1 MFDTLLSGFSLLCP
15 TRDRTILSHL
25 RQIICYHSHK
35 MENKME
41 KDAHHQQPPQEFP
54 AVVTTIVGGR
64 PPGCGKQVGQI
75 PRGIEVLVKKASV
88 DPGFRSRLL
97 ASRSAAAREIGLA
110 LEPAEAMMLDLVP
123 AAQLEAIIVQTTVEP
138 AKQSLFLGKAAAV
151 MLAALG
157 ASAIM
162 APAQVQATKGVRFEP
177 PVTAPTPPA
186 TQSTQPATDPA
197 ATQLSPIEQLE
208 RSRVICLGVRP
219 LPQPATAP
227 AATQPCTTSA
237 SAPATA
243 PSAIRD
249 QLPAILKQLDSQSF
263 KDRQEAQ
270 KKLEALGPAALQCIE
285 EALDKSDLSLEV
297 ATRIQSAMLNIQA
310 TTRPALLN
318 PPEPRPARSDR
329 FAGPTVGE
337 PKIRL

>member
-1 MFDTLLSGFSLLCP
+1 
-15 TRDRTILSHL
+15 
-25 RQIICYHSHK
+25 
-35 MENKME
+35 MENKM
-41 KDAHHQQPPQEFP
+41 KNDANPTDARQPEELP

-64 PPGCGKQVGQI
+64 PPGCGKHLGQI

-88 DPGFRSRLL
+88 DPAFRSRLL
-97 ASRSAAAREIGLA
+97 ASRSAAAREIDLA
-110 LEPAEAMMLDLVP
+110 LAPAEAMMLDLVP
-123 AAQLEAIIVQTTVEP
+123 AAQLEAIIAQTKVDQT
-138 AKQSLFLGKAAAV
+138 KQPLFLGKAAAV

-157 ASAIM
+157 ASAII

-186 TQSTQPATDPA
+186 TKPTQPASGPA

-219 LPQPATAP
+219 RPQPATAP
-227 AATQPCTTSA
+227 AATQPCTTTA
-237 SAPATA
+237 SEPATS

-270 KKLEALGPAALQCIE
+270 NKLEALGLDAREPLREILKKG
-285 EALDKSDLSLEV
+285 EASPEV
-297 ATRIQSAMLNIQA
+297 ASRIRSALWNIKA
-310 TTRPALLN
+310 TTRPELLN
-318 PPEPRPARSDR
+318 PPPPPEPMR
-329 FAGPTVGE
+329 TVVFGLV
-337 PKIRL
+337 IREHPQPPENPED